1 MIQNNRI
8 SFEDWCI
15 KNKKQTLLNQWNIER
30 NGELSPKYVS
40 FGSDKL
46 VWWKD
51 LHGNEWQARVSSRT
65 SNKSRGLSPFKDGKL
80 PIIGVNDL
88 VTTHPEITKEFHP
101 TLNGELTPNKIK
113 AGSNKSVWWICPK
126 GHIHKASPWTRT
138 QGHKCPYCTGR
149 KVLVGYN
156 DLPTT
161 HPEIARTF
169 HPTFN
174 GDVTVS
180 MISAGMNRKYWWL
193 CSNNHSYQATP
204 YQRTHHRGCPICAG
218 KKLLKG
224 FNDLQTRNPKV
235 AMEWHPT
242 KNGDLKPDQV
252 FPFTN
257 RKAWWK
263 CDHNHEWEATI
274 NSRQQNGCPDCY
286 KALRTSLREKT
297 VFYYIHKYFPT
308 SISNYM
314 FAKDSRSEIDI
325 YVPEAKLGIEYDG
338 VFYHVDA
345 ERDLR
350 KNDKINNHGI
360 NLIRLREPKL
370 PLLPPKN
377 TTQYIQLKNLSDREL
392 ENAIKKVL
400 SIISKKLDQTIDFQ
414 VCINENTTEIYELA
428 QLSRINLTFAEA
440 RPDLIQ
446 YWNQELN
453 GLVKPEDVHANS
465 TRKFWFNCER
475 GHTYQSKLNNAFNN
489 KRCPYCYGNHSIL
502 PGENDLQTVRPL
514 VALQWHPTK
523 NGTLTPSMVR
533 AFSHK
538 PVWWKC
544 RHGKEWFASPAQ
556 RKSDGCSC
564 TREKRLKRINREVF
578 NQTI

>member
-1 MIQNNRI
+1 MIKNNRI

-30 NGELSPKYVS
+30 NGELSPKDVS

-51 LHGNEWQARVSSRT
+51 SLGNEWQARISSRT
-65 SNKSRGLSPFKDGKL
+65 SNKSRGLSPFIDGKL

-88 VTTHPEITKEFHP
+88 ATTHPEIAKEFHP
-101 TLNGELTPNKIK
+101 TLNGVLTPSMIK

-126 GHIHKASPWTRT
+126 DHIHRASPWTRT

-156 DLPTT
+156 DLSTT

-174 GDVTVS
+174 GDVIVS
-180 MISAGMNRKYWWL
+180 MISAGMNSKYWWL
-193 CSNNHSYQATP
+193 CSNNHSYQSNP
-204 YQRTHHRGCPICAG
+204 CQRAHNKGCPFCAG

-274 NSRQQNGCPDCY
+274 NSRQQNGCPECY

-308 SISNYM
+308 SISNYKFVMIHEVRLISM
-314 FAKDSRSEIDI
+314 FLKQKLVSNMTVSFITKTLKEIF
-325 YVPEAKLGIEYDG
+325 VKM
-338 VFYHVDA
+338 
-345 ERDLR
+345 
-350 KNDKINNHGI
+350 
-360 NLIRLREPKL
+360 IRLIITESIL
-370 PLLPPKN
+370 FDYVNQCFLFYLLKILLSTFN
-377 TTQYIQLKNLSDREL
+377 SRIYRIKNLKTLLKR
-392 ENAIKKVL
+392 
-400 SIISKKLDQTIDFQ
+400 F
-414 VCINENTTEIYELA
+414 
-428 QLSRINLTFAEA
+428 
-440 RPDLIQ
+440 
-446 YWNQELN
+446 
-453 GLVKPEDVHANS
+453 
-465 TRKFWFNCER
+465 
-475 GHTYQSKLNNAFNN
+475 YQSF
-489 KRCPYCYGNHSIL
+489 
-502 PGENDLQTVRPL
+502 
-514 VALQWHPTK
+514 
-523 NGTLTPSMVR
+523 
-533 AFSHK
+533 
-538 PVWWKC
+538 
-544 RHGKEWFASPAQ
+544 Q
-556 RKSDGCSC
+556 RNWIKH
-564 TREKRLKRINREVF
+564 
-578 NQTI
+578 